1 MIVRKDVLLLAL
13 KEEHVQHALLVGC
26 SKILQLFHAPS
37 APQAS
42 SKGYVGSGTAHVVR
56 GDSMLLT
63 LGHIHAWCA
72 QMGRCRAILPLLHA
86 LHVLQANPKRIAENA
101 VFDFEL
107 SDEQMAR
114 MDALD
119 QGFYASNAA
128 KAMLLPWEEVR

>member
-1 MIVRKDVLLLAL
+1 MLALNVFQVNFKTQMDSGSVMIVRKDVLLLAL

-72 QMGRCRAILPLLHA
+72 QMGRCRAISPLLHA
-86 LHVLQANPKRIAENA
+86 LHVLQANPKRIAEVGTA
-101 VFDFEL
+101 L
-107 SDEQMAR
+107 S
-114 MDALD
+114 
-119 QGFYASNAA
+119 
-128 KAMLLPWEEVR
+128 V